1 MGPKA
6 KRIFEEVGNGMSDS
20 SREAILSIDRLERE
34 VEELKAV
41 IAGDKESEGEP
52 DAGGK
57 SEPHSGS
64 RGPEDREDREV
75 HVERDQGD
83 GLVSGEP
90 VE

>member
-34 VEELKAV
+34 VEELRAAKV
-41 IAGDKESEGEP
+41 NRNEGEP
-52 DAGGK
+52 DAGAK
-57 SEPHSGS
+57 PEPHSGS

-75 HVERDQGD
+75 HVERDQGY